1 MPSITFSIQDLE
13 KLIGKKLPKE
23 KDKLSELMS
32 YCKAEIETISDDQI
46 TVSLADTNL
55 PYLWS
60 VEGIARLLRGIL
72 SVEKGLPV
80 FKAEKSTYKIIV
92 DKSVI
97 KIRPFIAG
105 FVAKGKSISEYLLLQ
120 LIQLQEKFCESYGR
134 KRSKVSI
141 GIYPS
146 EKIQFPVHYKAVLP
160 SAVSF
165 VPLDFTEKLN
175 LKQIL
180 KRHPKGRQYS
190 WIIEK
195 FERYPILID
204 EKNQVLSFPPIINSQ
219 ETGKVSVNDNALLV
233 EITGTDERAV
243 SLACNIFSQALFD
256 RGFRIYE
263 LEVVYPKRKIKF
275 PITKNETIK
284 IDYEYINRLLGL
296 NLSKEKIHHLLK
308 MMRYDVKDNKAIIPF
323 YRQDIMHQCDLAEDV
338 AIAYGYDN
346 IQPAK
351 MTTYS
356 IGKPLKVIPFVDK
369 VRELAVG
376 AGYQEI
382 FSHLLTN
389 KELLY
394 EKTNTPDLG
403 TVEIKEYMTKTYSV
417 VRTWLIPLLLGVFSK
432 NKHRDYP
439 QRIFEEGIVTRRE
452 KDRIED
458 RRNIALATSHAEANY
473 TEIRQIIDFILRN
486 LGIHYKI
493 VETSHPAFIPGRVAS
508 ILVKE
513 KTVGFLGEIHPA
525 VLEKFELNMPVAA
538 AEIDLTKLFEVI

>member
-1 MPSITFSIQDLE
+1 
-13 KLIGKKLPKE
+13 
-23 KDKLSELMS
+23 
-32 YCKAEIETISDDQI
+32 
-46 TVSLADTNL
+46 
-55 PYLWS
+55 
-60 VEGIARLLRGIL
+60 
-72 SVEKGLPV
+72 
-80 FKAEKSTYKIIV
+80 
-92 DKSVI
+92 
-97 KIRPFIAG
+97 
-105 FVAKGKSISEYLLLQ
+105 
-120 LIQLQEKFCESYGR
+120 
-134 KRSKVSI
+134 
-141 GIYPS
+141 
-146 EKIQFPVHYKAVLP
+146 
-160 SAVSF
+160 
-165 VPLDFTEKLN
+165 
-175 LKQIL
+175 
-180 KRHPKGRQYS
+180 
-190 WIIEK
+190 
-195 FERYPILID
+195 
-204 EKNQVLSFPPIINSQ
+204 
-219 ETGKVSVNDNALLV
+219 
-233 EITGTDERAV
+233 
-243 SLACNIFSQALFD
+243 
-256 RGFRIYE
+256 
-263 LEVVYPKRKIKF
+263 
-275 PITKNETIK
+275 
-284 IDYEYINRLLGL
+284 
-296 NLSKEKIHHLLK
+296 

-356 IGKPLKVIPFVDK
+356 IGKPLEIIPFVDK

-417 VRTWLIPLLLGVFSK
+417 VRTWLIPLLLDVFSK

>member
-23 KDKLSELMS
+23 KEKLADLLS
-32 YCKAEIETISDDQI
+32 YCKAEIESISDDQI
-46 TVSLADTNL
+46 TISLADTNL

-60 VEGIARLLRGIL
+60 VEGIARLLKGVL
-72 SVEKGLPV
+72 SVETGLPS
-80 FKAEKSTYKIIV
+80 FRIEKSNYKIIV
-92 DKSVI
+92 DKSI
-97 KIRPFIAG
+97 TKIRPFIAG
-105 FVAKGKSISEYLLLQ
+105 FIAKGKPIGEYLLLQ

-146 EKIQFPVHYKAVLP
+146 EKIQFPVHYKAVQP
-160 SAVSF
+160 TAISF
-165 VPLDFTEKLN
+165 IPLDFTEKLN

-180 KRHPKGRQYS
+180 KRHPKGKQYS
-190 WIIEK
+190 WIIEQ
-195 FERYPILID
+195 FNRYPILID

-219 ETGKVSVNDNALLV
+219 ETGKVSVKDSELFIEV
-233 EITGTDERAV
+233 TGTDEKAV

-256 RGFRIYE
+256 RGFKIYE
-263 LEVVYPKRKIKF
+263 IEVFYPEHKIKF
-275 PITKNETIK
+275 PIAKGETTK
-284 IDYEYINRLLGL
+284 IDYDYINELLGL
-296 NLSKEKIHHLLK
+296 NLSKEEIRHLLK
-308 MMRYDVKDNKAIIPF
+308 AMRFGVKDDKAIIPF
-323 YRQDIMHQCDLAEDV
+323 YRQDIMHQCDIAEDV
-338 AIAYGYDN
+338 AIAYGYNKIKTAD
-346 IQPAK
+346 
-351 MTTYS
+351 MTSYS
-356 IGKPLKVIPFVDK
+356 IGKPLKIIPFIDK
-369 VRELAVG
+369 VRELTIG

-417 VRTWLIPLLLGVFSK
+417 VRTWLIPILLDVLSK

-439 QRIFEEGIVTRRE
+439 QRIFEEGIVTRRI
-452 KDRIED
+452 KDKIED
-458 RRNIALATSHAEANY
+458 RRSIALATSHAEANY
-473 TEIRQIIDFILRN
+473 TEIRQVIDFIMRN
-486 LGIHYKI
+486 LGVNYKI

-513 KTVGFLGEIHPA
+513 KPVGFLGEIHPS

-538 AEIDLTKLFEVI
+538 AEIDLTKLFG

>member
-23 KDKLSELMS
+23 KEKLADLLS
-32 YCKAEIETISDDQI
+32 YCKAEIESISDDQI
-46 TVSLADTNL
+46 TISLADTNL

-60 VEGIARLLRGIL
+60 VEGIARLLKGVL
-72 SVEKGLPV
+72 SVETGLPS
-80 FKAEKSTYKIIV
+80 FRTEKSNYKIIV
-92 DKSVI
+92 DKSI
-97 KIRPFIAG
+97 TKIRPFIAG
-105 FVAKGKSISEYLLLQ
+105 FVAKGKPIGEYLLLQ

-146 EKIQFPVHYKAVLP
+146 EKIQFPVHYKAVQP
-160 SAVSF
+160 TAISF
-165 VPLDFTEKLN
+165 IPLDFTEKLN

-180 KRHPKGRQYS
+180 KRHPKGKQYS

-195 FERYPILID
+195 FNRYPILID

-219 ETGKVSVNDNALLV
+219 ETGKVSVKDSELFIEV
-233 EITGTDERAV
+233 TGTDEKAV

-256 RGFRIYE
+256 RGFKIYE
-263 LEVVYPKRKIKF
+263 IEVVYPEHKIKF
-275 PITKNETIK
+275 PIAKGETTK
-284 IDYEYINRLLGL
+284 IDYDYINELLGL
-296 NLSKEKIHHLLK
+296 NLSKEEIRHLLK
-308 MMRYDVKDNKAIIPF
+308 AMRFGVKDDKAIIPF
-323 YRQDIMHQCDLAEDV
+323 YRQDIMHQCDIAEDV
-338 AIAYGYDN
+338 AIAYGYNKIKTADM
-346 IQPAK
+346 AS
-351 MTTYS
+351 YS
-356 IGKPLKVIPFVDK
+356 IGKPLKIIPFIDK
-369 VRELAVG
+369 VRELTIG

-417 VRTWLIPLLLGVFSK
+417 VRTWLIPILLDVLSK

-439 QRIFEEGIVTRRE
+439 QRIFEEGIVTRRI
-452 KDRIED
+452 KDKIED
-458 RRNIALATSHAEANY
+458 RRSIALATSHAEANY
-473 TEIRQIIDFILRN
+473 TEIRQVIDFIMRN
-486 LGIHYKI
+486 LGVNYKI

-513 KTVGFLGEIHPA
+513 KPIGFLGEIHPS

-538 AEIDLTKLFEVI
+538 AEIDLTKLFR